1 MRDAVGQLARHSR
14 RYGME
19 QEKRRGV
26 LTPPPIQ
33 VRFTTA
39 PEDLV
44 AQLANILGTRL
55 DGVPEPLELD
65 GRLDEIANVYRRTSG
80 QLVILGERGSG
91 KSVVAQR
98 LALELLESRRPDQ
111 DPVPVVFAL
120 HDWDPATEL
129 RDWLAA
135 RLVRDNNG
143 LDITDSSGVSLAEA
157 LLDDG
162 LILPVLDGFDEV
174 SPGLQTAALRKLSD
188 TAMPLLLT
196 SVTDAYVRAV
206 RGSRTLARAAVV
218 VLGSLTPDDI
228 RLYLP
233 RTAPTRSS
241 AAEWESAL
249 ALASASKG
257 DLAATPVGQAL
268 STPLMV
274 GLARVIYSDGP
285 HDPKELL
292 DTKRFA
298 TASAMET
305 HLLEQ
310 FVPAV
315 YEQRQRWRAGDAS
328 RWLGYLAQRPGGR
341 DIAWWTL
348 ADSVPRCQRALAF
361 ALPAMFLGALTGH
374 LAYGGAGGLVGSA
387 LLLLGA
393 LIGWSNSPV
402 PARLALRVSG
412 RARYALA
419 QLVVG
424 PVGGLTVA
432 LIGYPAVQHW
442 GWLALA
448 PAGGA
453 GSALGNLLSNRAR
466 HRDPDEGNR
475 PLRLD
480 VGLGVVGGSVGGL
493 AVGCACLLAHVPPS
507 KGSYGAWLILGGVI
521 GLAFAMGAVAL
532 APAGVDHAVTP
543 RALLRSNRQYAIFQ
557 TLTVGIAYGLV
568 AGALTDPVKGIIV
581 GTAIGIA
588 FGVGAHAWG
597 RWLIVVRFWLP
608 LTGRLPWRVW
618 GFLADAHQ
626 RDILRQ
632 AGAVYEFRHARLQ
645 DNLAAR
651 YHAAHPR
658 GLRVRAD
665 ISAAEVPLQ

>member
-1 MRDAVGQLARHSR
+1 MRDAVGQLARRSR

-39 PEDLV
+39 SEDLV
-44 AQLANILGTRL
+44 AQLANILGTGL
-55 DGVPEPLELD
+55 GGVPEPLEVD

-80 QLVILGERGSG
+80 RLVILGERGSG

-98 LALELLESRRPDQ
+98 LALELLESRRLDQ

-120 HDWDPATEL
+120 YDWDPGTEL

-135 RLVRDNNG
+135 RLVRDNDG

-188 TAMPLLLT
+188 TTMPLLLT
-196 SVTDAYVRAV
+196 SVTDAYVRVA
-206 RGSRTLARAAVV
+206 GSGRTLARAAVV
-218 VLGSLTPDDI
+218 VLEPLTPDDI

-233 RTAPTRSS
+233 RTAPTKSS

-285 HDPKELL
+285 RDPKELL
-292 DTKRFA
+292 DTERFA

-328 RWLGYLAQRPGGR
+328 RWLGYLAERPGRR

-348 ADSVPRCQRALAF
+348 ADSVPRCQRAFAF

-374 LAYGGAGGLVGSA
+374 LAYGRIGGLVGSA

-412 RARYALA
+412 

-424 PVGGLTVA
+424 PVGGFTVA
-432 LIGYPAVQHW
+432 LIGYPSVQHW

-466 HRDPDEGNR
+466 HSDPDEGTR

-480 VGLGVVGGSVGGL
+480 VGLGAVGGSVGGL

-532 APAGVDHAVTP
+532 APGGVDHAVTP

-557 TLTVGIAYGLV
+557 SLTVGIAYGLV
-568 AGALTDPVKGIIV
+568 AGALTDPENGIIV
-581 GTAIGIA
+581 GTAIGIS

-618 GFLADAHQ
+618 GFLVDAHQ
-626 RDILRQ
+626 CDVLRQ
-632 AGAVYEFRHARLQ
+632 AGAVFEFRHARLQ
-645 DNLAAR
+645 DSLAAR